1 MAQNHDSNQMNIS
14 YELLMLLQWMLEHEQ
29 EAIKKLIN
37 KSLHTGLQ
45 QQLEAVTSQRE
56 RQQAA
61 VELQDSIIDF
71 FMLLETQIH
80 DLMNED
86 HTQEVIQRNML
97 PALKQVDARTY
108 SHGALETAL
117 LKQKRHFANAKWA
130 TQKRYSAKSFLSV
143 GNLPKRCNKFS
154 NIFFNIK

>member
-1 MAQNHDSNQMNIS
+1 MAHNHDSNQMNIS

-29 EAIKKLIN
+29 ESVRKLVS
-37 KSLHTGLQ
+37 KSLNNGLQ
-45 QQLEAVTSQRE
+45 AQLESVTSQKE

-61 VELQDSIIDF
+61 VELQDSIIDYF
-71 FMLLETQIH
+71 LLLETQVH

-108 SHGALETAL
+108 SHGALETSIAKAEAAFGKREVGSPKEILCKEL
-117 LKQKRHFANAKWA
+117 LKRWKPGKKFA
-130 TQKRYSAKSFLSV
+130 TH
-143 GNLPKRCNKFS
+143 
-154 NIFFNIK
+154 

>member
-1 MAQNHDSNQMNIS
+1 MAHNQDSNQMNIS

-29 EAIKKLIN
+29 EPLRKIIN
-37 KSLHTGLQ
+37 RALHNGLQ
-45 QQLEAVTSQRE
+45 KQLESVTTQRE

-61 VELQDSIIDF
+61 AELQDSIIDF
-71 FMLLETQIH
+71 FMLLETQID

-108 SHGALETAL
+108 SYGALETSIAKAEAAFCKSDVGNPKDILCKEL
-117 LKQKRHFANAKWA
+117 LKRWKPSKKLA
-130 TQKRYSAKSFLSV
+130 TH
-143 GNLPKRCNKFS
+143 
-154 NIFFNIK
+154 

>member
-29 EAIKKLIN
+29 ETIKKLISR
-37 KSLHTGLQ
+37 SLHTGLQ
-45 QQLEAVTSQRE
+45 KQLEMVTSQRE

-71 FMLLETQIH
+71 FMLLENQIH

-108 SHGALETAL
+108 SHGALENSIAKAEAAFCKSEVGNPKEILCKEL
-117 LKQKRHFANAKWA
+117 LKRWKPSKKMQ
-130 TQKRYSAKSFLSV
+130 Q
-143 GNLPKRCNKFS
+143 
-154 NIFFNIK
+154 IQ

>member
-1 MAQNHDSNQMNIS
+1 MPHNHDSNQMNIS

-29 EAIKKLIN
+29 ETVKKLVT
-37 KSLHTGLQ
+37 KSLNHGLKD
-45 QQLEAVTSQRE
+45 QLDTVTSQRE

-61 VELQDSIIDF
+61 AELQDSIIDF

-108 SHGALETAL
+108 SYGALETSIAKAEAAFGKREVGSAKDILCKEL
-117 LKQKRHFANAKWA
+117 LKRWKPSKKLA
-130 TQKRYSAKSFLSV
+130 TH
-143 GNLPKRCNKFS
+143 
-154 NIFFNIK
+154 